1 MVLKCKSRGGF
12 NKAFF
17 SDAKY
22 FRMLNAVKNNPVGA
36 EKKKIWWRRGV
47 IVETKSLNDSN
58 IQ

>member
-22 FRMLNAVKNNPVGA
+22 FRMLNAVKNNPVGV
-36 EKKKIWWRRGV
+36 EKKKDLVEERGNCRDKV
-47 IVETKSLNDSN
+47 LK
-58 IQ
+58 